1 MSYAK
6 QFFALHHR
14 AQLLMLPNVWDAASA
29 LLVQAAGAEALATS
43 SASLAWSLG
52 YADGGYLPEA
62 ERLSAVRRLLRV
74 ARLPLSI
81 DLEDGYS
88 SDPEAVAAHVEALVE
103 LGVAGI
109 NLEDGQQPVELLVA
123 KIEAVRRR
131 LGGRP
136 LFINARTDTY
146 LSAIGSADSREAET
160 LQRLRCYA
168 AAGADGAFV
177 PVLTDLAVA
186 QRLAQACT
194 LPLNLMAMP
203 GLPAPA
209 ALLAAG
215 VRRLSQGA
223 ATFLLSYGA
232 LAAALPALLGGA
244 PDGAGLNGARMNAL
258 ALQALN
264 ENPASASSAHR
275 AKA

>member
-1 MSYAK
+1 MSYAE
-6 QFFALHHR
+6 QFSALHQR

-52 YADGGYLPEA
+52 YADGGYLPEPD
-62 ERLSAVRRLLRV
+62 RISAVRRLLRV
-74 ARLPLSI
+74 ARVPLSI

-88 SDPEAVAAHVEALVE
+88 DDPEAVAAHVEALVD

-109 NLEDGQQPVELLVA
+109 NLEDGQQTVQLLVA

-146 LSAIGSADSREAET
+146 LRAIGSTESREAAT
-160 LQRLRCYA
+160 LQRLRCYG
-168 AAGADGAFV
+168 AAGADGIFV
-177 PVLTDLAVA
+177 PGLNDLAVA
-186 QRLAQACT
+186 QRLAQAGA
-194 LPLNLMAMP
+194 LPLNLMAVP
-203 GLPAPA
+203 GLPDSS
-209 ALLAAG
+209 ALLAAN
-215 VRRLSQGA
+215 VRRLSQGP

-232 LAAALPALLGGA
+232 LADALPALLGGNQ
-244 PDGAGLNGARMNAL
+244 GAAELDYVQMNAL
-258 ALQALN
+258 A
-264 ENPASASSAHR
+264 SAAQ
-275 AKA
+275 